1 MRLSLYKSLHV
12 VHSIDERRDQCQTM
26 LKYELV
32 GGSQKYNWIKR
43 VTQPDFLKVL
53 THKDKQLKGTHKD
66 KRPKGTSYEFIIF
79 CRNCIMHLQQNLS
92 ILINVLQFLSK

>member
-12 VHSIDERRDQCQTM
+12 VHSIDERRDRCQTM
-26 LKYELV
+26 LKYEL
-32 GGSQKYNWIKR
+32 GGGNQKYNWIKS

-53 THKDKQLKGTHKD
+53 THKDKRHKD
-66 KRPKGTSYEFIIF
+66 KRQKGTSYEFIIF
-79 CRNCIMHLQQNLS
+79 CRNCIMHLQQNVS